1 MMTMKK
7 IISPLNYEL
16 LHSKSIVVGVAS
28 NKRWGG
34 AALIVVLA
42 MTGLLM
48 FLGFF
53 FFSFVA
59 AERNSAGWFA
69 STSRSEITES
79 DYFDFALQGILIGPT
94 DDLRSSA
101 LYGRKYSI
109 IPNMLGSFGSDL
121 RPKSMQPFTGSGINV
136 LFQDTNN
143 DGLPDAGTSAFGF
156 DYNADGIADDS
167 DKDSNAF
174 DPTTGGTFDGNDI
187 VINFSPAANRA
198 VSGGVTY
205 PVSPLG
211 FPNHPN
217 FVPDFEPDA
226 GYTYPDINSM
236 FLGYFSLIDVN
247 PDPAVET
254 LRRVWIPSFHRPQ
267 YLPRDETVDIYS
279 SLEYANRVLRPHREH
294 LVRLRYRDPGNINN
308 VLSKTVRRYVA
319 AGGFDPATGT
329 AGPANGFPFPTFAT
343 GSNPTDYEAGLWTGG
358 LARHADISYDVDADG
373 LSINGKEAI
382 LLDLNHGVEIL
393 GDGRKRIPMFAITI
407 MDADGLLN
415 LNTAGN
421 LYGEPTSLVHSSSA
435 GAGAFGNTTYV
446 SRSNFG
452 LSMGELN
459 PSRAFY
465 RPLDQPGGTP
475 TLLSNSYRRM
485 FGIDLTSAA
494 VSQLDMS
501 NMELARLLVGVADGN
516 TADDT
521 DVVAGRWGDSN
532 LIDNAVSVARANIGN
547 PSVITAPQPP
557 YPAFSRFSTSLSAVT
572 FPVQFP
578 APGRPGFD
586 DDEDYFT
593 GAGKARLPGG
603 NSFDPVFGRLG
614 ISIPPSVHPSDEL
627 GIGRY
632 SYLSDF
638 SATNVLQFVAQANR
652 GAQRRAANT
661 GDFNL
666 ALIDAHQKNPGR
678 WVDYGASITGI
689 GDVAGFDY
697 QIPVAP
703 ASARPNVADTYDTT
717 ATTPVA
723 GVTPYSQ
730 SGFEGLF
737 GWGQLNRHVH
747 RFTAAQ
753 REWSSYLADEPDE
766 IAVEPAF
773 RDLNNDGLFSVNDMA
788 FLHVSDLD
796 WTKIGSPNR
805 LEKLL
810 EFNFERLTVTEPTT
824 GFTPTNGVL
833 VRSQFTTDSWD
844 RWEFGMSRV
853 ADTDND
859 GSIQDEIRGWEFND
873 NLSNLA
879 PDGVANQ
886 GIDTW
891 RFPPSF
897 ATSAGASHAPYGI
910 NDPFRYEVR
919 QWLTIEYADDPKNIF
934 NHNRLDLNRLL
945 AIVHEN
951 GKPVLQHRHLTPH
964 TTNGGVFGGSG
975 TDVIPDM
982 EHRNIYDPQ
991 DSRLPFPF
999 SAIGG
1004 SKVAQEWWARYDRQR
1019 MARDIYVL
1027 LYTLGGGDDTLN
1039 YTLDNSSNQLYTNE
1053 QLREMAQFAVNVVDA
1068 LDRDDVI
1075 TEFVYDRN
1083 LGDGWDISG
1092 LKVASTGNFLDT
1104 TGETARVFGV
1114 ERQSLCFSESLWI
1127 KTTGNLS
1134 TDEDSTIFNDTDPD
1148 RHHIFLELQNASS
1161 FPVSLDGGNW
1171 RIRRVDIDTTSDPP
1185 VETTVGSVVIRDSL
1199 ANSYPSS
1206 GAKLD
1211 VANIVEP
1218 GGYYTIGHHD
1228 GNDDLGGNQRP
1239 SDYRVETGTPTE
1251 YQVLAPAKWARWRY
1265 NSLTAPAATLSSDA
1279 PDPWVDLDLTWSDTN
1294 EEGRYEFRDAS
1305 ENRLDPSSTKGFILT
1320 DSNLPPSGTTTT
1332 FVLERR
1338 LHTNLPDNFNNNN
1351 TSGYNQ
1357 QKVWNPWVEVDRI
1370 EMEQQ
1375 TFNPSSPSYSGLPSK
1390 EISEP
1395 LASNDFGDYGGGAS
1409 GVDGKSYN
1417 TLGELND
1424 RSSAQFTLW
1433 QPHFDRDFTSVYDL
1447 LAIPIFGP
1455 SPKTVEAGSGRQIA
1469 TGGITKILSNGRR
1482 LSGFANVNGLVRP
1495 VLAGTAKFMRP
1506 DNEPSVPVTAAAGT
1520 APADTTLSSYIP
1532 ADSTAAN
1539 DNRWYRLFE
1548 FYEVK
1553 TTAQSA
1559 FRDDLPIP
1567 RTPGK
1572 VNLNTVR
1579 HPGVLAGI
1587 IDDTYHLRNHTNPV
1601 ATTEEGNA
1609 RIPFRQLRDPKEAAR
1624 DWGKEFFQSRDVAD
1638 PILSTSNN
1646 VYLPGIPG
1654 SRPFRP
1660 MSFLGHAD
1668 PANVADIAR
1677 QTIEQTLLR
1686 SLPLDD
1692 GLGQQESVL
1701 DRRLFEARTRA
1712 DMNQA
1717 ATGLPGAN
1725 ATFDAVDFH
1734 TRNRILGKIANNT
1747 TVRSN
1752 VFYCWI
1758 YVQFHEAAE
1767 DEFGNVQIGGV
1778 MPDQPVH
1785 RAFFV
1790 IDRSKLEEAWDPKTK
1805 TFNWRKFV
1813 TLRNVIQ

>member
-1 MMTMKK
+1 MKSRQTK
-7 IISPLNYEL
+7 LECEMLNRTSMWKSEL
-16 LHSKSIVVGVAS
+16 ECVTSSRK
-28 NKRWGG
+28 GG
-34 AALIVVLA
+34 AVLIVVIA
-42 MTGLLM
+42 MTGMLA
-48 FLGFF
+48 FLGMF
-53 FFSFVA
+53 FFSFVS
-59 AERNSAGWFA
+59 AERNSASMFA
-69 STSRSEITES
+69 VSTREITES
-79 DYFDFALQGILIGPT
+79 DYFDYAMQEILIGPT

-109 IPNMLGSFGSDL
+109 IPNMLGSFGPDL
-121 RPKSMQPFTGSGINV
+121 RPNSMQPFTGTGINV
-136 LFQDTNN
+136 VFLDTNN
-143 DGLPDAGTSAFGF
+143 DGLPDSGSSAFGF
-156 DYNADGIADDS
+156 DYNADGFPEDTDQ
-167 DKDSNAF
+167 DSNVF
-174 DPTTGGTFDGNDI
+174 DPTASGSFDGDDI
-187 VINFSPAANRA
+187 VINLSPAANRA
-198 VSGGVTY
+198 ISSGITY

-211 FPNHPN
+211 FRNHPN
-217 FVPDFEPDA
+217 YVPDFEPDA

-247 PDPAVET
+247 PDPAVEV

-279 SLEYANRVLRPHREH
+279 SLTYANRVLRPHREH

-319 AGGFDPATGT
+319 AGGFDAVTGT
-329 AGPANGFPFPTFAT
+329 AGPAVGFPFPTFAN

-358 LARHADISYDVDADG
+358 LNRHADISYDVDADG

-382 LLDLNHGVEIL
+382 LMDLNHGVEIL
-393 GDGRKRIPMFAITI
+393 SDGRKRIPMFAITI

-421 LYGEPTSLVHSSSA
+421 LYGEPTSLVHNSGA
-435 GAGAFGNTTYV
+435 GLSGAFGNTTYIT
-446 SRSNFG
+446 RSNFG

-475 TLLSNSYRRM
+475 SLLPNTYRSM
-485 FGIDLTSAA
+485 FGIDITSST

-501 NMELARLLVGVADGN
+501 NMELARLLIGVADGN

-521 DVVAGRWGDSN
+521 DVVAGRWGDST
-532 LIDNAVSVARANIGN
+532 LLDNAVSVARGNVGN

-557 YPAFSRFSTSLSAVT
+557 YPAFSRFSSSLSAVS

-578 APGRPGFD
+578 APGRPGVD

-593 GAGKARLPGG
+593 GAGKARIPGG
-603 NSFDPVFGRLG
+603 NSFDPVFGKFG

-638 SATNVLQFVAQANR
+638 SSTNALQFVAQGNQ
-652 GAQRRAANT
+652 GAQRRAAST
-661 GDFNL
+661 TTFNL
-666 ALIDAHQKNPGR
+666 ALKDTHQNNPGR
-678 WVDYGASITGI
+678 WVEYGASTALASA
-689 GDVAGFDY
+689 GDVAGFEY

-703 ASARPNVADTYDTT
+703 ASARPNVTDTYDVTV
-717 ATTPVA
+717 TTPVA

-737 GWGQLNRHVH
+737 GWGELNRHVH
-747 RFTAAQ
+747 RFSASN

-773 RDLNNDGLFSVNDMA
+773 RNLNNDALFSVNDMA
-788 FLHVSDLD
+788 FLHVSDGD

-810 EFNFERLTVTEPTT
+810 EFNFERLSATEPTT
-824 GFTPTNGVL
+824 GFTPTNGML

-844 RWEFGMSRV
+844 RWEFGMARV

-859 GSIQDEIRGWEFND
+859 GDLQDEIRGWEFND
-873 NLSNLA
+873 RFSNQNA
-879 PDGVANQ
+879 
-886 GIDTW
+886 W

-897 ATSAGASHAPYGI
+897 ANSAGASNAPYQVF
-910 NDPFRYEVR
+910 DPIRYAVR
-919 QWLTIEYADDPKNIF
+919 RWLTIEYANDPKNVF

-945 AIVHEN
+945 TFVYEN
-951 GKPVLQHRHLTPH
+951 GKPVLRHRHLTPH
-964 TTNGGVFGGSG
+964 TTNGGVYGAPGGSD
-975 TDVIPDM
+975 TIPAM
-982 EHRNIYDPQ
+982 EHRNIFDPQ
-991 DSRLPFPF
+991 DGRLAFPF
-999 SAIGG
+999 SAIQGNTR
-1004 SKVAQEWWARYDRQR
+1004 AQEWWAKYDRQC

-1039 YTLDNSSNQLYTNE
+1039 YTLDNSTNQLYTNE
-1053 QLREMAQFAVNVVDA
+1053 QLREMAQFAVNVVDG

-1083 LGDGWDISG
+1083 LGDGWDITG
-1092 LKVASTGNFLDT
+1092 TKNPSTGALSDT
-1104 TGETARVFGV
+1104 SGETARVFGI

-1127 KTTGNLS
+1127 TTTGNQ
-1134 TDEDSTIFNDTDPD
+1134 TNDEDSTIFNDQDPD
-1148 RHHIFLELQNASS
+1148 RHHFFLELQNASS

-1171 RIRRVDIDTTSDPP
+1171 RIRRVDVDTAPNPDT
-1185 VETTVGSVVIRDSL
+1185 ETTVGSVVLKDRL
-1199 ANSYPSS
+1199 ANRYPTS
-1206 GAKLD
+1206 GASLD
-1211 VANIVEP
+1211 IANIVEP

-1228 GNDDLGGNQRP
+1228 GNDDLSGNQRP
-1239 SDYRVETGTPTE
+1239 SDFRLETGTPTE
-1251 YQVLAPAKWARWRY
+1251 YQVLAPTKWARWRY
-1265 NSLTAPAATLSSDA
+1265 NTLVAPTATQSTDT
-1279 PDPWVDLDLTWSDTN
+1279 PDPWVDLDLTWADAT
-1294 EEGRYEFRDAS
+1294 EEGRYEFRDTS
-1305 ENRLDPSSTKGFILT
+1305 ENVVNNSSTKGFLLT
-1320 DSNLPPSGTTTT
+1320 DSNLPPSGTPTT
-1332 FVLERR
+1332 FILERR
-1338 LHTNLPDNFNNNN
+1338 LHTNLPDNFNN
-1351 TSGYNQ
+1351 SPAAGYDQ

-1370 EMEQQ
+1370 IMEQR
-1375 TFNPSSPSYSGLPSK
+1375 TFNPTSTSYSGLASK
-1390 EISEP
+1390 EIREP
-1395 LASNDFGDYGGGAS
+1395 LASTDIADYAGGAI
-1409 GVDGKSYN
+1409 GEDGKSYN
-1417 TLGELND
+1417 TLGERNQ
-1424 RSSAQFTLW
+1424 RSSSQFTLW
-1433 QPHFDRDFTSVYDL
+1433 QPHFDRDYTSIYDL

-1455 SPKTVEAGSGRQIA
+1455 SPKTVELGSNQQTA
-1469 TGGITKILSNGRR
+1469 SGGVTKLLSNGRR
-1482 LSGFANVNGLVRP
+1482 LSGFSRVNGTDRP

-1506 DNEPSVPVTAAAGT
+1506 DNEPSVSVSAPVGT
-1520 APADTTLSSYIP
+1520 APVDTTASGYSP

-1579 HPGVLAGI
+1579 HPGVLAGV

-1624 DWGKEFFQSRDVAD
+1624 DWGKEFFQSRDVRD
-1638 PILSTSNN
+1638 PVIAAAGGTA
-1646 VYLPGIPG
+1646 YLPGIPG

-1660 MSFLGHAD
+1660 MTFLGNAD
-1668 PANVADIAR
+1668 PFNVNDVAR
-1677 QTIEQTLLR
+1677 QTIDQTLLR
-1686 SLPLDD
+1686 SLPKD
-1692 GLGQQESVL
+1692 GALLGQVESVL
-1701 DRRLFEARTRA
+1701 DRRLFEARTGA
-1712 DMNQA
+1712 DVNISA
-1717 ATGLPGAN
+1717 AGFPSADTAK
-1725 ATFDAVDFH
+1725 DVVDFH

-1767 DEFGNVQIGGV
+1767 DEFGNVQVGGL
-1778 MPDQPVH
+1778 MTDQPVH

-1805 TFNWRKFV
+1805 TFDWRKFV

>member
-1 MMTMKK
+1 MKTMNKK
-7 IISPLNYEL
+7 YNLQKHRG
-16 LHSKSIVVGVAS
+16 HSLAS
-28 NKRWGG
+28 NELTPKKRSGG
-34 AALIVVLA
+34 AALIVVIA

-53 FFSFVA
+53 FFSFVG

-69 STSRSEITES
+69 SSSRSEITEG
-79 DYFDFALQGILIGPT
+79 DYFDYAMQGILIGPT

-109 IPNMLGSFGSDL
+109 IPNMLGSFGPDL
-121 RPKSMQPFTGSGINV
+121 RPNSMQPFTGSGINV
-136 LFQDTNN
+136 VFLDTNN
-143 DGLPDAGTSAFGF
+143 DGLPDSGSSAFGF
-156 DYNADGIADDS
+156 DYNADGFPEDTDQ
-167 DKDSNAF
+167 DSNVF
-174 DPTTGGTFDGNDI
+174 DPTAGGTFDGDDI
-187 VINFSPAANRA
+187 VINLSPAANRA
-198 VSGGVTY
+198 ISGSETY

-211 FPNHPN
+211 FQNHPN
-217 FVPDFEPDA
+217 YVPDFEPDA
-226 GYTYPDINSM
+226 GYTYPDINSL
-236 FLGYFSLIDVN
+236 FLGYFALIDV
-247 PDPAVET
+247 DPSAGSES

-279 SLEYANRVLRPHREH
+279 SLTYANRVLRPHREH

-319 AGGFDPATGT
+319 AGGFDVVTGT
-329 AGPANGFPFPTFAT
+329 AGPAVGFPFPNFNV
-343 GSNPTDYEAGLWTGG
+343 GSGGYEAGLWTGG
-358 LARHADISYDVDADG
+358 LARHADISYDIDADK

-382 LLDLNHGVEIL
+382 LMDLNHGVEIL

-421 LYGEPTSLVHSSSA
+421 LYGEPTSLVHNSGA
-435 GAGAFGNTTYV
+435 GVSGAFGNRTYV
-446 SRSNFG
+446 TRSNFG

-475 TLLSNSYRRM
+475 SLLPNTYRSM
-485 FGIDLTSAA
+485 FGIDITSSA

-501 NMELARLLVGVADGN
+501 NMELARLLIGVADGD
-516 TADDT
+516 TSSDT
-521 DVVAGRWGDSN
+521 DVVAGRWGDST
-532 LIDNAVSVARANIGN
+532 LLDNAVSVARGN
-547 PSVITAPQPP
+547 VGNSSVITAPQPP
-557 YPAFSRFSTSLSAVT
+557 YPAFSRFSSSLSAVN

-578 APGRPGFD
+578 APGRPGID

-593 GAGKARLPGG
+593 GAGKARIPGG
-603 NSFDPVFGRLG
+603 NSFDPVFGNLG

-638 SATNVLQFVAQANR
+638 SSTNALQFVAQGNQ
-652 GAQRRAANT
+652 GAQRRAAST
-661 GDFNL
+661 STFNL
-666 ALIDAHQKNPGR
+666 ALKDTHQKNPGR
-678 WVDYGASITGI
+678 WVEYGVSTASASA
-689 GDVAGFDY
+689 GDVAGFEY

-703 ASARPNVADTYDTT
+703 ASARPNVTDTYNTT
-717 ATTPVA
+717 VTTPVA

-730 SGFEGLF
+730 SGFDGLF
-737 GWGQLNRHVH
+737 GWGELNRHVH
-747 RFTAAQ
+747 RFSVSN
-753 REWSSYLADEPDE
+753 REWGSYLADEPDE

-773 RDLNNDGLFSVNDMA
+773 RNLNNDALFSVNDMA

-796 WTKIGSPNR
+796 WSNIGSPNR
-805 LEKLL
+805 LERLL
-810 EFNFERLTVTEPTT
+810 EFNFERLSATESTT
-824 GFTPTNGVL
+824 GFTPTNGML

-844 RWEFGMSRV
+844 RWEFGMARV

-859 GSIQDEIRGWEFND
+859 GDLQDEIRGWEFND
-873 NLSNLA
+873 RFSNQNA
-879 PDGVANQ
+879 
-886 GIDTW
+886 W

-897 ATSAGASHAPYGI
+897 SNSAGANNAPYQV
-910 NDPFRYEVR
+910 NDPIRYAVR
-919 QWLTIEYADDPKNIF
+919 RWLTIEYANDPKNVF

-945 AIVHEN
+945 TFVYEN
-951 GKPVLQHRHLTPH
+951 GKPVLRHRHLTPH
-964 TTNGGVFGGSG
+964 TTNGGVYGAPGGSD
-975 TDVIPDM
+975 TISAM
-982 EHRNIYDPQ
+982 EHRNIFDPQ
-991 DSRLPFPF
+991 DGRLAFPF
-999 SAIGG
+999 SAIQGNRR
-1004 SKVAQEWWARYDRQR
+1004 AQEWWAKYDRQC

-1027 LYTLGGGDDTLN
+1027 LYTLGGGDDEIN
-1039 YTLDNSSNQLYTNE
+1039 YTLDNSTNQLYTNQ
-1053 QLREMAQFAVNVVDA
+1053 QLREMAQFAVNVVDG

-1083 LGDGWDISG
+1083 LGDGWDITGTKNS
-1092 LKVASTGNFLDT
+1092 STGALSDT
-1104 TGETARVFGV
+1104 SGETARVFGI

-1127 KTTGNLS
+1127 TTTGNQ
-1134 TDEDSTIFNDTDPD
+1134 TNNEDSTIFDDQDPD

-1171 RIRRVDIDTTSDPP
+1171 RIRRVDVDTAPNPDT
-1185 VETTVGSVVIRDSL
+1185 ETTVGSVVIKDRL
-1199 ANSYPSS
+1199 ANRYPTS
-1206 GAKLD
+1206 GASLD

-1218 GGYYTIGHHD
+1218 GGFYTIGHHD
-1228 GNDDLGGNQRP
+1228 GNDDLSGNQRP
-1239 SDYRVETGTPTE
+1239 SDFRLETSTPTQ
-1251 YQVLAPAKWARWRY
+1251 YQVLAPTKWARWRY
-1265 NSLTAPAATLSSDA
+1265 NTLVAPTATLNTDT
-1279 PDPWVDLDLTWSDTN
+1279 PDPWVDLDLTWADAT
-1294 EEGRYEFRDAS
+1294 EEGRYEFRDTS
-1305 ENRLDPSSTKGFILT
+1305 GNVVNNSSTKGFLLT
-1320 DSNLPPSGTTTT
+1320 DSNLPPGGAPTT
-1332 FVLERR
+1332 FILERR
-1338 LHTNLPDNFNNNN
+1338 LHTNLPDNFNN
-1351 TSGYNQ
+1351 SPAAGYNL

-1370 EMEQQ
+1370 IMQQ
-1375 TFNPSSPSYSGLPSK
+1375 RTFNPTSTSYSGLASQ
-1390 EISEP
+1390 EIREP
-1395 LASNDFGDYGGGAS
+1395 LASTDIVDYGGGAA
-1409 GVDGKSYN
+1409 GADGKSYN
-1417 TLGELND
+1417 TLGERNE

-1433 QPHFDRDFTSVYDL
+1433 QPHFDRDYTSIYDL

-1455 SPKTVEAGSGRQIA
+1455 SPKTVELGSNQQTA
-1469 TGGITKILSNGRR
+1469 SGGVTKILSNGRR
-1482 LSGFANVNGLVRP
+1482 LSGFARVNGTDRP

-1506 DNEPSVPVTAAAGT
+1506 DNEPSVQVTAAAAT
-1520 APADTTLSSYIP
+1520 APFDTTASGYTP
-1532 ADSTAAN
+1532 ASSTAAN

-1579 HPGVLAGI
+1579 HPGVLAGV

-1624 DWGKEFFQSRDVAD
+1624 DWGKEFFQSRDVRD
-1638 PILSTSNN
+1638 PIVAAAGGTA
-1646 VYLPGIPG
+1646 YLPGIPG

-1660 MSFLGHAD
+1660 MTFLGNAD
-1668 PANVADIAR
+1668 PFNVNDVAR
-1677 QTIEQTLLR
+1677 QTIDQTLLR
-1686 SLPLDD
+1686 SLPLDG
-1692 GLGQQESVL
+1692 GLGQQESAL
-1701 DRRLFEARTRA
+1701 DRRLFEARTRT
-1712 DMNQA
+1712 DINQA
-1717 ATGLPGAN
+1717 ATGFPSSN
-1725 ATFDAVDFH
+1725 TSFDAVDFH

-1767 DEFGNVQIGGV
+1767 DEFGNVQVGGV
-1778 MPDQPVH
+1778 MADQPVH

-1805 TFNWRKFV
+1805 TFDWRKFV